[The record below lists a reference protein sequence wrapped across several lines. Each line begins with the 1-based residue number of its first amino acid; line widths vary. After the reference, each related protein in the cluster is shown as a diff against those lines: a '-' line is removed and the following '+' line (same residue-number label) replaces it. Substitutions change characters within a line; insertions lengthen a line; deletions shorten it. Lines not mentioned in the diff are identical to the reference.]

1 MSIICVLVALA
12 YWWVKETYSFFE
24 KRNIPHDKPT
34 PLLGTHKDVLLQ
46 RENFFDNIESVYRK
60 LKKYS
65 YIFVATKVIVC
76 KISIL
81 YTQICNT

>member
-1 MSIICVLVALA
+1 MFIEVCLLFAVLATLA
-12 YWWVKETYSFFE
+12 YWWVKETYSFFLR
-24 KRNIPHDKPT
+24 KGMLYINIMLYMNNKI
-34 PLLGTHKDVLLQ
+34 KKKY
-46 RENFFDNIESVYRK
+46 NIESVYRK